1 MNDKLLWQLLDTIRG
16 TGTAP
21 YNALSL
27 VLQLL
32 CWWKLSKE
40 PVLPEHL
47 RFEVFCEQNT
57 SSQLEALRS
66 VQQHTRHPFL
76 DEGAWKGLHGASDLS
91 VLTQKIRL
99 LGTQGLLDTLLLD
112 DAAHWSNDPRSE
124 TASYSPSLCE
134 LMVSL
139 AHVDQAQNI
148 YIPWETSG
156 QLAARIA
163 RTGAS
168 LWVESQVQST
178 CAQMLNLV
186 GGVNWELHATDPLRA
201 PRAIN
206 QGKLVQFDAAICFPP
221 MGVKYPNEI
230 CNGDLWERFTEKTQV
245 GNVLQIRHLLAQTQ
259 GLAVLTVQSSVLFG
273 KGIERQL
280 REDLVSRGQIRTII
294 ALPGGLFS
302 HTQIP
307 INILVL
313 DSKRRNES
321 IRFVNGNHEAFIEA
335 SGRRRVDLKDID
347 ALLQLVASDDASPFA
362 RNVTAE
368 EIAHSDFSL
377 EASRYVQD
385 ESAQKLSN
393 TLKRYPLRKLGDFF
407 EILRPRQHST
417 ASEGAEVNEVLAQD
431 IPSFGYIRS
440 ASKEALFDLQSPKAE
455 SYFIKTDDILMTFKG
470 VVGKT
475 GIAGDIPP
483 PGKNGWVAGQ
493 SLVLLRSRFPDQYP
507 PKALLIFLRSAVGQG
522 LLNQA
527 AVGASIPSIQLSTL
541 KNMEIP
547 VPPVLTMHA
556 MVQAFDEEARI
567 QTEIEI
573 LCSKQTGLTKEFWS
587 LQ

>member
-1 MNDKLLWQLLDTIRG
+1 MNDKVLWQLLDTIRG

-230 CNGDLWERFTEKTQV
+230 YNGDLWERFTEKTQV

-440 ASKEALFDLQSPKAE
+440 ASKEALFDLQSPKAD
-455 SYFIKTDDILMTFKG
+455 SYFIKPDDILMTFKG
-470 VVGKT
+470 VVGKA
-475 GIAGDIPP
+475 GIAGDVPP
-483 PGKNGWVAGQ
+483 PGQNSWVAGQ

-507 PKALLIFLRSAVGQG
+507 PKALLILLRSAIGQG

-527 AVGASIPSIQLSTL
+527 AVGATIPSIQLSTL
-541 KNMEIP
+541 KNIEIP
-547 VPPVLTMHA
+547 VPPLPTMHA

-573 LCSKQTGLTKEFWS
+573 LCRQQTELTSAFWS

>member
-1 MNDKLLWQLLDTIRG
+1 MNDKILWQLLDTIRG

-57 SSQLEALRS
+57 SAQLEALRS
-66 VQQHTRHPFL
+66 VQQHTRHPFS

-112 DAAHWSNDPRSE
+112 DAANWSNDLRGE

-201 PRAIN
+201 PRAIK
-206 QGKLVQFDAAICFPP
+206 QGKLVQFDTAICFPP

-321 IRFVNGNHEAFIEA
+321 IRFVNGNHEAFIDA
-335 SGRRRVDLKDID
+335 SGRRRVDLKNID

-362 RNVTAE
+362 RNVTTE

-407 EILRPRQHST
+407 EILRPRQHNT
-417 ASEGAEVNEVLAQD
+417 ASEGVAISEVLAQD
-431 IPSFGYIRS
+431 MPSFGYIRS

-507 PKALLIFLRSAVGQG
+507 PKALLIFLRSAIGQG

-587 LQ
+587 LH

>member
-1 MNDKLLWQLLDTIRG
+1 MNDKVLWQMLDTIRG
-16 TGTAP
+16 TGTVP
-21 YNALSL
+21 SNALSL

-40 PVLPEHL
+40 PAFPEHL
-47 RFEVFCEQNT
+47 RFEGFCEQNT

-66 VQQHTRHPFL
+66 VQQHTRYPFL
-76 DEGAWKGLHGASDLS
+76 EEGAWRGLHAASDVS

-112 DAAHWSNDPRSE
+112 DAAHWSNDSRGE

-139 AHVDQAQNI
+139 AHVDQAKSI

-163 RTGAS
+163 RTGVS
-168 LWVESQVQST
+168 LWVESQMQST

-230 CNGDLWERFTEKTQV
+230 CNGDLWARFTEKTQV

-259 GLAVLTVQSSVLFG
+259 GLAVLTIQSSVLFG

-294 ALPGGLFS
+294 ALPGGLLS

-307 INILVL
+307 VNILVL
-313 DSKRRNES
+313 DSMRRNES
-321 IRFVNGNHEAFIEA
+321 IRFVNANHEAFMEA

-347 ALLQLVASDDASPFA
+347 ALLQLVASDDTSPFA

-385 ESAQKLSN
+385 ESAQKLSK
-393 TLKRYPLRKLGDFF
+393 TLKRYPLSKLGDFF
-407 EILRPRQHST
+407 EILRPRQHSS
-417 ASEGAEVNEVLAQD
+417 ASEGNEVSEVLAHD
-431 IPSFGYIRS
+431 IPAFGYIRN
-440 ASKEALFDLQSPKAE
+440 ASKKALFDLQSPKAD

-470 VVGKT
+470 VVGKA
-475 GIAGDIPP
+475 GIAGDITP
-483 PGKNGWVAGQ
+483 PGQSDWVAGQ

-507 PKALLIFLRSAVGQG
+507 PKALLIFLRSAIGQS
-522 LLNQA
+522 LLSQA
-527 AVGASIPSIQLSTL
+527 AVGATIPSIQLSTL
-541 KNMEIP
+541 KNIEIP
-547 VPPVLTMHA
+547 VPPLPTMLA

>member
-1 MNDKLLWQLLDTIRG
+1 MNDKVLWQLLDNIRE
-16 TGTAP
+16 TGAAP
-21 YNALSL
+21 SNALSL

-47 RFEVFCEQNT
+47 RFEVFCGQNT
-57 SSQLEALRS
+57 SAQLEALRS
-66 VQQHTRHPFL
+66 VQQHTRYPFL
-76 DEGAWKGLHGASDLS
+76 DEGAWQGLHGASDLS
-91 VLTQKIRL
+91 ALTQKIRL

-112 DAAHWSNDPRSE
+112 DAAHWSNESRGE
-124 TASYSPSLCE
+124 AVSYSPSLCD

-139 AHVDQAQNI
+139 AHVEQAQNI

-178 CAQMLNLV
+178 CAQILNLV
-186 GGVNWELHATDPLRA
+186 GGVNWELQATDPLRA
-201 PRAIN
+201 PKAIN

-230 CNGDLWERFTEKTQV
+230 CNDDLWERFTEKTPV
-245 GNVLQIRHLLAQTQ
+245 GNVLHIRHLLAQTQ
-259 GLAVLTVQSSVLFG
+259 GLIVLAVPSSVLFG
-273 KGIERQL
+273 KGVERQL
-280 REDLVSRGQIRTII
+280 REDLVNRGQIRTVI
-294 ALPGGLFS
+294 ALPGGLCGN
-302 HTQIP
+302 TPIP

-313 DSKRRNES
+313 DSKSRSQS
-321 IRFVNGNHEAFIEA
+321 IRFVNANHEAFKET
-335 SGRRRVDLKDID
+335 SGRRRVELKDSS
-347 ALLQLVASDDASPFA
+347 ALLQLVACEDASPFA

-417 ASEGAEVNEVLAQD
+417 TSEGAEVNEVLAQD
-431 IPSFGYIRS
+431 IPAFGYIRS
-440 ASKEALFDLQSPKAE
+440 ASKEALFDLQSPKAD
-455 SYFIKTDDILMTFKG
+455 SYFIKSDDILMTFKG
-470 VVGKT
+470 VVGKA
-475 GIAGDIPP
+475 GIAGEIPP
-483 PGKNGWVAGQ
+483 PGQSGWVAGQ

-507 PKALLIFLRSAVGQG
+507 PKALLIFLRSAIGQG

-541 KNMEIP
+541 KNIEIP
-547 VPPVLTMHA
+547 VPPLQTMQA
-556 MVQAFDEEARI
+556 MVQAFDNEARI
-567 QTEIEI
+567 QAEIES
-573 LCSKQTGLTKEFWS
+573 LSLQQAELTKAFWP
-587 LQ
+587 L

>member
-1 MNDKLLWQLLDTIRG
+1 MNDKVLWQLLDTIRG
-16 TGTAP
+16 TGAVSS
-21 YNALSL
+21 NALSL

-47 RFEVFCEQNT
+47 RFEVYCEQNT
-57 SSQLEALRS
+57 SAQLEALRD
-66 VQQHTRHPFL
+66 VQQHTRYPFL
-76 DEGAWKGLHGASDLS
+76 DEGAWQGLHGASDLS
-91 VLTQKIRL
+91 ALTQKIRL
-99 LGTQGLLDTLLLD
+99 LGTQGILDTLLLD
-112 DAAHWSNDPRSE
+112 DVAYWCNESRGEAF
-124 TASYSPSLCE
+124 SYSPSLCK

-139 AHVDQAQNI
+139 AHVDHAQSI

-163 RTGAS
+163 QTGVK
-168 LWVESQVQST
+168 LWVESQLPST
-178 CAQMLNLV
+178 CAQVLNLTS
-186 GGVNWELHATDPLRA
+186 GENWELHATDSLRD
-201 PRAIN
+201 PKAIN
-206 QGKLVQFDAAICFPP
+206 KGKLVQFDTTICIPP
-221 MGVKYPNEI
+221 MGAKYPGDI
-230 CNGDLWERFTEKTQV
+230 YDGDLWGRFPEKTPV
-245 GNVLQIRHLLAQTQ
+245 GNVLHIRHLLAQTQ
-259 GLAVLTVQSSVLFG
+259 GLVVLAVPSSVLFG
-273 KGIERQL
+273 KGVERQL
-280 REDLVSRGQIRTII
+280 REDLVNRGQIRTVIS
-294 ALPGGLFS
+294 LPGGLCGS
-302 HTQIP
+302 TLIP

-313 DSKRRNES
+313 DMKSRNQS
-321 IRFVNGNHEAFIEA
+321 IRFVNANHEIFKEI
-335 SGRRRVDLKDID
+335 SVRRRVELKDTN
-347 ALLQLVASDDASPFA
+347 ALLQLVACEDASPFA
-362 RNVTAE
+362 RNVTAK

-377 EASRYVQD
+377 EANRYIQD

-407 EILRPRQHST
+407 EILRPRQHNT
-417 ASEGAEVNEVLAQD
+417 ASEGVAISEVLAQD

-475 GIAGDIPP
+475 AIAGDIPP
-483 PGKNGWVAGQ
+483 PGQSGWVAGQ

-507 PKALLIFLRSAVGQG
+507 PKALLIFLRSVIGQG

-547 VPPVLTMHA
+547 VPPLQTMHA

-573 LCSKQTGLTKEFWS
+573 LCRQQTELTKEFWS

>member
-1 MNDKLLWQLLDTIRG
+1 MNDKVLWQLLDTIRG
-16 TGTAP
+16 TGAVP
-21 YNALSL
+21 PNALSL

-32 CWWKLSKE
+32 CWWKLSNE
-40 PVLPEHL
+40 LVLPEHL

-57 SSQLEALRS
+57 SAQLKALRD
-66 VQQHTRHPFL
+66 VQQHTHYPFL
-76 DEGAWKGLHGASDLS
+76 DESAWQGLREASDLS
-91 VLTQKIRL
+91 ALTQKIRL
-99 LGTQGLLDTLLLD
+99 LGTQGILDTLLLD
-112 DAAHWSNDPRSE
+112 DVAYWCNESRGE
-124 TASYSPSLCE
+124 TLAYSPSLCE

-156 QLAARIA
+156 QLATRIA
-163 RTGAS
+163 RTGAN
-168 LWVESQVQST
+168 LWIESQLPST
-178 CAQMLNLV
+178 CAQVLNLA
-186 GGVNWELHATDPLRA
+186 GGKNWKLHATDPLRD
-201 PRAIN
+201 PKAIN
-206 QGKLVQFDAAICFPP
+206 KGKLVQFDTAICIPP
-221 MGVKYPNEI
+221 MGAKYQGDI
-230 CNGDLWERFTEKTQV
+230 YDGDLWGRFPEKTPV
-245 GNVLQIRHLLAQTQ
+245 GNVLHIRHLLAQTQ
-259 GLAVLTVQSSVLFG
+259 GLVVLAVTSSVLFG
-273 KGIERQL
+273 KGVDWQL
-280 REDLVSRGQIRTII
+280 REDLVNRGQIRTVI
-294 ALPGGLFS
+294 ALPGGLCGN
-302 HTQIP
+302 TPIP
-307 INILVL
+307 VNILVL
-313 DSKRRNES
+313 DSKSRNQS
-321 IRFVNGNHEAFIEA
+321 IRFVNANHEAFKEA
-335 SGRRRVDLKDID
+335 SGKRRMALKDTD
-347 ALLQLVASDDASPFA
+347 ALLQLIASKDASPFA
-362 RNVTAE
+362 RNVTTE
-368 EIAHSDFSL
+368 EIAHNDFSL

-393 TLKRYPLRKLGDFF
+393 SLKRYPLRKLGDFF
-407 EILRPRQHST
+407 EILRPRQHNT
-417 ASEGAEVNEVLAQD
+417 ASEGVAISEVLAQD

-475 GIAGDIPP
+475 GIAGDISP

-507 PKALLIFLRSAVGQG
+507 PKALLIFLRSAIGQG